1 MLDVARIAAEALMSV
16 LENVETDTPVELN
29 DNTNIFDAVDSFAI
43 VDLLLETEGRI
54 EQEIGRYIPLADE
67 TIFDAEKTPLKN
79 WLTWVAYVEK
89 CIAS

>member
-1 MLDVARIAAEALMSV
+1 MFDVARITGEALMSV

-29 DNTNIFDAVDSFAI
+29 DAANIFDAVDSFAI

-54 EQEIGRYIPLADE
+54 EQEIGRYVPLADE

-79 WLTWVAYVEK
+79 WSTWVAYVEK

>member
-1 MLDVARIAAEALMSV
+1 MLDIARIAGEALMSV
-16 LENVETDTPVELN
+16 LENMETDTPVELS
-29 DNTNIFDAVDSFAI
+29 DNIDIFDAVDSFAI

-79 WLTWVAYVEK
+79 WSTWVAYVEK

>member
-1 MLDVARIAAEALMSV
+1 MLDVARIAGEALKSV

-29 DNTNIFDAVDSFAI
+29 DGTNIFDAVDSFAI

-54 EQEIGRYIPLADE
+54 EQEIGRYVPLADE

-79 WLTWVAYVEK
+79 WSTWVAYVEK